1 MKVNKFFKKTTHV
14 LLVAGLTIGLT
25 APFTGTTTQAA
36 ADTVPIQI
44 LGINDFHGAL
54 ETASKDASGSPI
66 GGADYLATNLDN
78 ATNSFL
84 QANPEASADNAI
96 RVQAGDM
103 VGASPAVSGLLQ
115 DEPTMKVLQKMN
127 FEVGT
132 LGNHEFDEGLP
143 EYKRI
148 LDGVSTSKFG
158 PIVEAYPRVKS
169 DMKIVAANVV
179 NKGTNTVAEGFS
191 PYYVKEIDGVKV
203 GFIGIVT
210 TEIPNLVLAN
220 HIKDYD
226 FLDEA
231 ETIVKYSAELRGQGV
246 NAIVVLSHVPAL
258 STGNPNTG
266 TKQDV
271 AGEAAN
277 MMTKANELDPNN
289 SVDLVLA
296 GHNHQYTN
304 GLVGKTRI
312 VQSYNNG
319 KAFSDV
325 TGELDKTT
333 GDFVTPPD
341 AKITYNT
348 RNVTPNADITAVTE
362 DAKSRIEGVINET
375 IGLANKDVISRDTNL
390 DNKAID
396 DKESE
401 LGNMITDAQRYMAN
415 KAGADVD
422 FAMTNNGGI
431 RADLTTRLANGQNE
445 ITWGAAQAVQPFGN
459 ILQVVEM
466 TGADIL
472 EALNQQYLSNQT
484 YFLQIS
490 GLKYTFTDT
499 DDLDHA
505 YKVASVT
512 TEDGTPLKADQK
524 YKVVINDFLFGGGDG
539 FSAFKKANLVTAI
552 DPDTETFINYI
563 KDQKAAGKVITAQK
577 EGRKVYKSKAEIDKE
592 TEDAAI
598 KAIKDATKI
607 NKLAEKEKALTG
619 TTLPFATVAVQKAD
633 TTAKMARAADPTATA
648 DTNGKF
654 SVDVSSLDLKEGDQ
668 ITTTITDSNGYSTT
682 FQTTVQAAA
691 TTPPDNGNGGTDNG
705 NGGTDN
711 GNGNNGG
718 TDNGN
723 GNAGN
728 GSGTTGGTTT
738 TEKPATTT
746 PNTTPSGNTNTALP
760 TTGDTAGLATVFGL
774 ILTTTA
780 LYTLRKKG

>member
-25 APFTGTTTQAA
+25 VPFTGTTAQAA

-78 ATNSFL
+78 ATSSFL
-84 QANPEASADNAI
+84 QANPDATADNAI

-148 LDGVSTSKFG
+148 LDGVSTNKFG

-179 NKGTNTVAEGFS
+179 NKGTNTVAEGFF

-231 ETIVKYSAELRGQGV
+231 ETIVKYSAELRDQGV

-333 GDFVTPPD
+333 GDFVSPPD

-348 RNVTPNADITAVTE
+348 RSVTPNADITAVTE

-375 IGLANKDVISRDTNL
+375 IGLANKEVISRETNPE
-390 DNKAID
+390 NKAID

-466 TGADIL
+466 SGADIT
-472 EALNQQYLSNQT
+472 EALSQQYLSNQT

-505 YKVASVT
+505 YKIASVT

-577 EGRKVYKSKAEIDKE
+577 EGRKVYKSQAEIDKE
-592 TEDAAI
+592 TETAAI
-598 KAIKDATKI
+598 QAIKDATKI
-607 NKLAEKEKALTG
+607 NKLAEKDKTLTG
-619 TTLPFATVAVQKAD
+619 TTLPGATVGVQKAD
-633 TTAKMARAADPTATA
+633 SNAKLARAAGPSATA
-648 DTNGKF
+648 DANGKF
-654 SVDVSSLDLKEGDQ
+654 SVDISSLDLKKGDQ
-668 ITTTITDSNGYSTT
+668 ITTTVTDANGYSTT
-682 FQTTVQAAA
+682 FLTTVQAAA
-691 TTPPDNGNGGTDNG
+691 TTPPDNGNGN

-723 GNAGN
+723 TNN
-728 GSGTTGGTTT
+728 GSGTTDGGTTT
-738 TEKPATTT
+738 TEKPATST
-746 PNTTPSGNTNTALP
+746 PNGTANGSKVSTALP

-780 LYTLRKKG
+780 LYVLRKKN

>member
-1 MKVNKFFKKTTHV
+1 MKVNKFFKKTTHF

-25 APFTGTTTQAA
+25 VPFTRTTAQAA

-78 ATNSFL
+78 ATSSFL
-84 QANPEASADNAI
+84 QANPDATADNAI

-148 LDGVSTSKFG
+148 LDGVSTNKFG
-158 PIVEAYPRVKS
+158 PIVEAYPRIKS

-231 ETIVKYSAELRGQGV
+231 ETIVKYSAELRDQGV

-333 GDFVTPPD
+333 GDFVSPPD

-348 RNVTPNADITAVTE
+348 RSVTPNADITAVTE

-375 IGLANKDVISRDTNL
+375 IGLAHKEVISRETNPE
-390 DNKAID
+390 NKAID

-466 TGADIL
+466 SGADIT
-472 EALNQQYLSNQT
+472 EALSQQYLSNQT

-505 YKVASVT
+505 YKIASVT

-577 EGRKVYKSKAEIDKE
+577 EGRKVYKSQAEIDKE
-592 TEDAAI
+592 TETAAI
-598 KAIKDATKI
+598 QAIKDATKI
-607 NKLAEKEKALTG
+607 NKLAEKDKTLTG
-619 TTLPFATVAVQKAD
+619 TTLPGATVGVQKAD
-633 TTAKMARAADPTATA
+633 STAKLAHAAGPSATA
-648 DTNGKF
+648 DANGKF
-654 SVDVSSLDLKEGDQ
+654 SVDISSLDLKKGDQ
-668 ITTTITDSNGYSTT
+668 ITTTVTDANGYSTT

-691 TTPPDNGNGGTDNG
+691 TTPPDNGNGN

-723 GNAGN
+723 TNN
-728 GSGTTGGTTT
+728 GSGTTDGGTTT
-738 TEKPATTT
+738 TEKPATST
-746 PNTTPSGNTNTALP
+746 PNGTANGSKVSTALP

-774 ILTTTA
+774 VLTTTA
-780 LYTLRKKG
+780 LYVLRKKN

>member
-1 MKVNKFFKKTTHV
+1 MNKFFKKTTHV

-25 APFTGTTTQAA
+25 VPFTGTTAQAA

-78 ATNSFL
+78 ATSSFL
-84 QANPEASADNAI
+84 QANPDATADNAI

-148 LDGVSTSKFG
+148 LDGVSTNKFG

-333 GDFVTPPD
+333 GDFVSPPD

-348 RNVTPNADITAVTE
+348 RSVTPNADITAVTE

-375 IGLANKDVISRDTNL
+375 IGLANKEVISRETNPE
-390 DNKAID
+390 NKAID

-466 TGADIL
+466 SGADIT
-472 EALNQQYLSNQT
+472 EALSQQYLSNQT

-505 YKVASVT
+505 YKIASVT

-577 EGRKVYKSKAEIDKE
+577 EGRKVYKSQAEIDKE
-592 TEDAAI
+592 TETAAI
-598 KAIKDATKI
+598 QAIKDATKI
-607 NKLAEKEKALTG
+607 NKLAEKDKTLTG
-619 TTLPFATVAVQKAD
+619 TTLPGATVGVQKAD
-633 TTAKMARAADPTATA
+633 SNAKLARAAGPSATA
-648 DTNGKF
+648 DANGKF
-654 SVDVSSLDLKEGDQ
+654 SVDISSLDLKKGDQ
-668 ITTTITDSNGYSTT
+668 ITTTVTDANGYSTT

-691 TTPPDNGNGGTDNG
+691 TTPPDNGNGN

-723 GNAGN
+723 TNN
-728 GSGTTGGTTT
+728 GSGTTDGGTTT
-738 TEKPATTT
+738 TEKPATST
-746 PNTTPSGNTNTALP
+746 PNGTANGSKVSTALP

-774 ILTTTA
+774 VLTTTA
-780 LYTLRKKG
+780 LYVLRKKN

>member
-66 GGADYLATNLDN
+66 GGADYLATNLDD

-619 TTLPFATVAVQKAD
+619 TTLPLATVAVQKAD
-633 TTAKMARAADPTATA
+633 TTTKMARAADPTATA

-746 PNTTPSGNTNTALP
+746 PNTTSGNTNTALP

>member
-1 MKVNKFFKKTTHV
+1 MNKFFKKTTHV

-25 APFTGTTTQAA
+25 VPFTGTTAQAA
-36 ADTVPIQI
+36 VDTVPIQI

-78 ATNSFL
+78 ATSSFL
-84 QANPEASADNAI
+84 QANPDATADNAI

-148 LDGVSTSKFG
+148 LDGVSTNKFG
-158 PIVEAYPRVKS
+158 PIVEAYPRIKS

-231 ETIVKYSAELRGQGV
+231 ETIVKYSAELRDQGV

-304 GLVGKTRI
+304 GLIGKTRI

-333 GDFVTPPD
+333 GDFVSPPD

-348 RNVTPNADITAVTE
+348 RSVTPNADITAVTE

-375 IGLANKDVISRDTNL
+375 IGLANKEVISRETNPE
-390 DNKAID
+390 NKAID

-466 TGADIL
+466 SGADIT
-472 EALNQQYLSNQT
+472 EALSQQYLSNQT

-505 YKVASVT
+505 YKIASVT

-577 EGRKVYKSKAEIDKE
+577 EGRKVYKSQAEIDKE
-592 TEDAAI
+592 TETAAI
-598 KAIKDATKI
+598 QAIKDATKI
-607 NKLAEKEKALTG
+607 NKLAEKDKTLTG
-619 TTLPFATVAVQKAD
+619 TTLPGATVDVQKAN
-633 TTAKMARAADPTATA
+633 TAAKLARAAGPSATA
-648 DTNGKF
+648 DANGKF
-654 SVDVSSLDLKEGDQ
+654 SVDISSLDLKKGDQ
-668 ITTTITDSNGYSTT
+668 ITTTVTDANGYSTT
-682 FQTTVQAAA
+682 FQITVQAAA
-691 TTPPDNGNGGTDNG
+691 TTPPDNGNGN

-723 GNAGN
+723 TNN
-728 GSGTTGGTTT
+728 GSGTTDGGTTT
-738 TEKPATTT
+738 TEKPATST
-746 PNTTPSGNTNTALP
+746 PNGTANGSKVSTALP

-780 LYTLRKKG
+780 LYVLRKKN

>member
-1 MKVNKFFKKTTHV
+1 MNKFFKKTTHV

-25 APFTGTTTQAA
+25 VPFTGTTAQAA

-78 ATNSFL
+78 ATSSFL
-84 QANPEASADNAI
+84 QANPDATADNAI

-148 LDGVSTSKFG
+148 LDGVSTNKFG
-158 PIVEAYPRVKS
+158 PIVEAYPRIKS

-226 FLDEA
+226 FLDEV
-231 ETIVKYSAELRGQGV
+231 ETIVKYSAELRDQGV

-333 GDFVTPPD
+333 GDFVSPPD

-348 RNVTPNADITAVTE
+348 RSVTPNADITAVTE

-375 IGLANKDVISRDTNL
+375 IGLANKEVISRETNPE
-390 DNKAID
+390 NKAID

-466 TGADIL
+466 SGADIT
-472 EALNQQYLSNQT
+472 EALSQQYLSNQT

-505 YKVASVT
+505 YKIASVT

-577 EGRKVYKSKAEIDKE
+577 EGRKVYKSQAEIDKE
-592 TEDAAI
+592 TETAAI
-598 KAIKDATKI
+598 QAIKDATKI
-607 NKLAEKEKALTG
+607 NKLAEKDKTLTG
-619 TTLPFATVAVQKAD
+619 TTLPGATVGVQKAD
-633 TTAKMARAADPTATA
+633 SNAKLARAAGPSATA
-648 DTNGKF
+648 DANGKF
-654 SVDVSSLDLKEGDQ
+654 SVDISSLDLKKGDQ
-668 ITTTITDSNGYSTT
+668 ITTTVTDANGYSTT

-691 TTPPDNGNGGTDNG
+691 TTPPDNGNGN

-723 GNAGN
+723 TNN
-728 GSGTTGGTTT
+728 GSGTTDGGTTT
-738 TEKPATTT
+738 TEKPATST
-746 PNTTPSGNTNTALP
+746 PNGTANGSKVSTALP

-780 LYTLRKKG
+780 LYVLRKKN

>member
-1 MKVNKFFKKTTHV
+1 MNKFFKKTTHV

-25 APFTGTTTQAA
+25 VPFTGTTAQAA

-78 ATNSFL
+78 ATSSFL
-84 QANPEASADNAI
+84 QANPDATADNAI

-148 LDGVSTSKFG
+148 LDGVSTNKFG

-333 GDFVTPPD
+333 GDFVSPPD

-348 RNVTPNADITAVTE
+348 RSVTPNADITAVTE

-375 IGLANKDVISRDTNL
+375 IGLANKEVISRETNPE
-390 DNKAID
+390 NKAID

-466 TGADIL
+466 SGADIT
-472 EALNQQYLSNQT
+472 EALSQQYLSNQT

-505 YKVASVT
+505 YKIASVT

-577 EGRKVYKSKAEIDKE
+577 EGRKVYKSQAEIDKE
-592 TEDAAI
+592 TETAAI
-598 KAIKDATKI
+598 QAIKDATKI
-607 NKLAEKEKALTG
+607 NKLAEKDKTLTG
-619 TTLPFATVAVQKAD
+619 TTLPGATVGVQKAD
-633 TTAKMARAADPTATA
+633 SNAKLARAAGPSATA
-648 DTNGKF
+648 DANGKF
-654 SVDVSSLDLKEGDQ
+654 SVDISSLDLKKGDQ
-668 ITTTITDSNGYSTT
+668 ITTTVTDANGYSTT

-691 TTPPDNGNGGTDNG
+691 TTPPDNGNGN

-723 GNAGN
+723 TNN
-728 GSGTTGGTTT
+728 GSGTTDGGTTT
-738 TEKPATTT
+738 TEKPATST
-746 PNTTPSGNTNTALP
+746 PNGTANGSKVSTALP

-780 LYTLRKKG
+780 LYVLRKKN

>member
-25 APFTGTTTQAA
+25 VPFTGTTAQAA

-78 ATNSFL
+78 ATSSFL
-84 QANPEASADNAI
+84 QANPDATADNAI

-148 LDGVSTSKFG
+148 LDGVSTNKFG
-158 PIVEAYPRVKS
+158 PIVEAYPRIKS

-231 ETIVKYSAELRGQGV
+231 ETIVKYSAELRDQGV

-333 GDFVTPPD
+333 GDFVSPPD

-348 RNVTPNADITAVTE
+348 RSVTPNADITAVTE

-375 IGLANKDVISRDTNL
+375 IGLANKEVISRETNP

-466 TGADIL
+466 SGADIT
-472 EALNQQYLSNQT
+472 EALSQQYLSNQT

-505 YKVASVT
+505 YKIASVT

-577 EGRKVYKSKAEIDKE
+577 EGRKVYKSQAEIDKE
-592 TEDAAI
+592 TETAAI
-598 KAIKDATKI
+598 QAIKDATKI
-607 NKLAEKEKALTG
+607 NKLAEKDKTLTG
-619 TTLPFATVAVQKAD
+619 TTLPGATVDVQKAN
-633 TTAKMARAADPTATA
+633 TAAKLARAAGPSATA
-648 DTNGKF
+648 DANGKF
-654 SVDVSSLDLKEGDQ
+654 SVDISSLDLKKGDQ
-668 ITTTITDSNGYSTT
+668 ITTTVTDANGYSTT

-691 TTPPDNGNGGTDNG
+691 TTPPDNGNGN

-723 GNAGN
+723 TNN
-728 GSGTTGGTTT
+728 GSGTTDGGTTT
-738 TEKPATTT
+738 TEKPATST
-746 PNTTPSGNTNTALP
+746 PNGTANGSKVSTALP

-780 LYTLRKKG
+780 LYVLRKKN

>member
-1 MKVNKFFKKTTHV
+1 MNKFFKKTTHV

-25 APFTGTTTQAA
+25 VPFTGTTAQAA

-78 ATNSFL
+78 ATSSFL
-84 QANPEASADNAI
+84 QANPDATADNAI

-148 LDGVSTSKFG
+148 LDGVSTNKFG
-158 PIVEAYPRVKS
+158 PIVEAYPRIKS

-179 NKGTNTVAEGFS
+179 NKGTNTVAEGSS

-231 ETIVKYSAELRGQGV
+231 ETIVKYSAELRDQGV

-333 GDFVTPPD
+333 GDFVSPPD

-348 RNVTPNADITAVTE
+348 RSVTPNADITAVTE

-375 IGLANKDVISRDTNL
+375 IGLANKEVISRETNPE
-390 DNKAID
+390 NKAID

-466 TGADIL
+466 SGADIT
-472 EALNQQYLSNQT
+472 EALSQQYLSNQT

-505 YKVASVT
+505 YKIASVT

-577 EGRKVYKSKAEIDKE
+577 EGRKVYKSQAEIDKE
-592 TEDAAI
+592 TETAAI
-598 KAIKDATKI
+598 QAIKDATKI
-607 NKLAEKEKALTG
+607 NKLAEKDKTLTG
-619 TTLPFATVAVQKAD
+619 TTLPGATVGVQKAD
-633 TTAKMARAADPTATA
+633 SNAKLARAAGPSATA
-648 DTNGKF
+648 DANGKF
-654 SVDVSSLDLKEGDQ
+654 SVDISSLDLKKGDQ
-668 ITTTITDSNGYSTT
+668 ITTTVTDANGYSTT

-691 TTPPDNGNGGTDNG
+691 TTPPDNGNGN

-723 GNAGN
+723 TNN
-728 GSGTTGGTTT
+728 GSGTTDGGTTT
-738 TEKPATTT
+738 TEKPATST
-746 PNTTPSGNTNTALP
+746 PNGTANGSKVSTALP

-780 LYTLRKKG
+780 LYVLRKKN

>member
-1 MKVNKFFKKTTHV
+1 MNKFFKKTTHV

-25 APFTGTTTQAA
+25 VPFTGTTAQAA

-78 ATNSFL
+78 ATSSFL
-84 QANPEASADNAI
+84 QANPDATADNAI

-148 LDGVSTSKFG
+148 LDGVSTNKFG
-158 PIVEAYPRVKS
+158 PIVEAYPRIKS

-231 ETIVKYSAELRGQGV
+231 ETIVKYSAELRDQGV

-333 GDFVTPPD
+333 GDFVSPPD

-348 RNVTPNADITAVTE
+348 RSVTPNADITAVTE

-375 IGLANKDVISRDTNL
+375 IGLANKEVISRETNPE
-390 DNKAID
+390 NKAID

-466 TGADIL
+466 SGADIT
-472 EALNQQYLSNQT
+472 EALSQQYLSNQT

-505 YKVASVT
+505 YKIASVT

-577 EGRKVYKSKAEIDKE
+577 EGRKVYKSQAEIDKE
-592 TEDAAI
+592 TETAAI
-598 KAIKDATKI
+598 QAIKDATKI
-607 NKLAEKEKALTG
+607 NKLAEKDKTLTG
-619 TTLPFATVAVQKAD
+619 TTLPGATIGVQKAD
-633 TTAKMARAADPTATA
+633 SNAKLARAAGPSATA
-648 DTNGKF
+648 DANGKF
-654 SVDVSSLDLKEGDQ
+654 SVDISSLDLKKGDQ
-668 ITTTITDSNGYSTT
+668 ITTTVTDANGYSTT

-691 TTPPDNGNGGTDNG
+691 TTPPDNGNGN

-723 GNAGN
+723 TNN
-728 GSGTTGGTTT
+728 GSGTTDGGTTT
-738 TEKPATTT
+738 TEKPATST
-746 PNTTPSGNTNTALP
+746 PNGTANGSKVSTALP

-780 LYTLRKKG
+780 LYVLRKKN

>member
-25 APFTGTTTQAA
+25 VPFTGTTAQAA

-54 ETASKDASGSPI
+54 ETASKDSSGSPI

-78 ATNSFL
+78 ATSSFL
-84 QANPEASADNAI
+84 QANPDATADNAI

-148 LDGVSTSKFG
+148 LDGVSTNKFG
-158 PIVEAYPRVKS
+158 PIVEAYPRIKS

-231 ETIVKYSAELRGQGV
+231 ETIVKYSAELRDQGV

-333 GDFVTPPD
+333 GDFVSPPD

-348 RNVTPNADITAVTE
+348 RSVTPNADITAVTE

-375 IGLANKDVISRDTNL
+375 IGLANKEVISRETNPE
-390 DNKAID
+390 NKAID

-466 TGADIL
+466 SGADIT
-472 EALNQQYLSNQT
+472 EALSQQYLSNQT

-505 YKVASVT
+505 YKIASVT

-577 EGRKVYKSKAEIDKE
+577 EGRKVYKSQAEIDKE
-592 TEDAAI
+592 TETAAI
-598 KAIKDATKI
+598 QAIKDATKI
-607 NKLAEKEKALTG
+607 NKLAEKDKTLTG
-619 TTLPFATVAVQKAD
+619 TTLPGATVGVQKAD
-633 TTAKMARAADPTATA
+633 SNAKLARAAGPSATA
-648 DTNGKF
+648 DANGKF
-654 SVDVSSLDLKEGDQ
+654 SVDISSLDLKKGDQ
-668 ITTTITDSNGYSTT
+668 ITTTVTDANGYSTT

-691 TTPPDNGNGGTDNG
+691 TTPPDNGNGN

-723 GNAGN
+723 TNN
-728 GSGTTGGTTT
+728 GSGTTDGGTTT
-738 TEKPATTT
+738 TEKPATST
-746 PNTTPSGNTNTALP
+746 PNGTANGSKVSTALP

-774 ILTTTA
+774 VLTTTA
-780 LYTLRKKG
+780 LYVLRKKN

>member
-1 MKVNKFFKKTTHV
+1 MNKFFKKTTYF

-25 APFTGTTTQAA
+25 APFTGNSVQAA

-78 ATNSFL
+78 ATSSFL
-84 QANPEASADNAI
+84 QANPDATADNAI

-127 FEVGT
+127 FEIGT

-158 PIVEAYPRVKS
+158 PIVEAYPRVKG

-191 PYYVKEIDGVKV
+191 PYYVKEIAGVKV

-266 TKQDV
+266 TKLDV

-277 MMTKANELDPNN
+277 MITKANELDPNN

-333 GDFVTPPD
+333 GDFVSPPD

-348 RNVTPNADITAVTE
+348 RSVSPNADITAVTE

-390 DNKAID
+390 DNQAID

-466 TGADIL
+466 SGADII

-512 TEDGTPLKADQK
+512 TEDGTPLKSDQK

-563 KDQKAAGKVITAQK
+563 KEQKAAGKVITAQK
-577 EGRKVYKSKAEIDKE
+577 EGRKVYKSQAEIDKE
-592 TEDAAI
+592 TADAAI
-598 KAIKDATKI
+598 KALKDATKI
-607 NKLAEKEKALTG
+607 NKLTEKDKMLTG
-619 TTLPFATVAVQKAD
+619 TTLPGVNVEVQKA
-633 TTAKMARAADPTATA
+633 TTTVKLARATLPNTTS
-648 DTNGKF
+648 DTNGNF
-654 SVDVSSLDLKEGDQ
+654 SVNVSALDLKEGDQ
-668 ITTTITDSNGYSTT
+668 VTTTITDTNGYSTT

-691 TTPPDNGNGGTDNG
+691 TTPPDNGSGNGGVDNGSGNSGGTGNDNTTNG
-705 NGGTDN
+705 NGATNDGI
-711 GNGNNGG
+711 
-718 TDNGN
+718 
-723 GNAGN
+723 
-728 GSGTTGGTTT
+728 TTN
-738 TEKPATTT
+738 EKPAKLS
-746 PNTTPSGNTNTALP
+746 PVGSKTNASLP
-760 TTGDTAGLATVFGL
+760 TTGDTTGLATVFGL
-774 ILTTTA
+774 VLTTTA
-780 LYTLRKKG
+780 LYVLRKKN

>member
-1 MKVNKFFKKTTHV
+1 MNKFFKKTTHI

-25 APFTGTTTQAA
+25 VPFTGTTAQAA

-78 ATNSFL
+78 ATSSFL
-84 QANPEASADNAI
+84 QANPDATADNAI

-148 LDGVSTSKFG
+148 LDGVSTNKFG
-158 PIVEAYPRVKS
+158 PIVEAYPRIKS

-231 ETIVKYSAELRGQGV
+231 ETIVKYSAELRDQGV

-333 GDFVTPPD
+333 GDFVSPPD

-348 RNVTPNADITAVTE
+348 RSVTPNADITAVTE

-375 IGLANKDVISRDTNL
+375 IGLANKEVISRETNPE
-390 DNKAID
+390 NKAID

-466 TGADIL
+466 SGADIT
-472 EALNQQYLSNQT
+472 EALSQQYLSNQT

-505 YKVASVT
+505 YKIASVT

-577 EGRKVYKSKAEIDKE
+577 EGRKVYKSQAEIDKE
-592 TEDAAI
+592 TETAAI
-598 KAIKDATKI
+598 QAIKDATKI
-607 NKLAEKEKALTG
+607 NKLAEKDKTVTG
-619 TTLPFATVAVQKAD
+619 TTLPGATVGVQKAD
-633 TTAKMARAADPTATA
+633 STAKLARAAGPSATA
-648 DTNGKF
+648 DANGKF
-654 SVDVSSLDLKEGDQ
+654 SVDISSLDLKKGDQ
-668 ITTTITDSNGYSTT
+668 ITTTVTDANGYSTT

-691 TTPPDNGNGGTDNG
+691 TTPPDNGNGN

-723 GNAGN
+723 TNN
-728 GSGTTGGTTT
+728 GSGTTDGGTTT
-738 TEKPATTT
+738 TEKPATST
-746 PNTTPSGNTNTALP
+746 PNGTANGSKVSTALP

-780 LYTLRKKG
+780 LYVLRKKN

>member
-1 MKVNKFFKKTTHV
+1 MNKFFKKTTHV
-14 LLVAGLTIGLT
+14 LLAAGLTIGLT
-25 APFTGTTTQAA
+25 APFTGNSVQAA

-78 ATNSFL
+78 ATSSFL
-84 QANPEASADNAI
+84 QANPDATADNAI

-158 PIVEAYPRVKS
+158 PIVEGYPRVKS

-191 PYYVKEIDGVKV
+191 PYYVKEIAGVKV

-210 TEIPNLVLAN
+210 TEIPNLVLAS
-220 HIKDYD
+220 HIQDYD

-231 ETIVKYSAELRGQGV
+231 DTIVKYSAELRNQGV

-333 GDFVTPPD
+333 GDFVSPPD

-348 RNVTPNADITAVTE
+348 RSVSPTADITAVTE

-375 IGLANKDVISRDTNL
+375 IGLANKDVISRETNP
-390 DNKAID
+390 DNQALD

-466 TGADIL
+466 SGADIL

-505 YKVASVT
+505 YKVASAT
-512 TEDGTPLKADQK
+512 TEDGTPLKSDQK

-563 KDQKAAGKVITAQK
+563 KEQKAAGKVITAQK
-577 EGRKVYKSKAEIDKE
+577 EGRKVYKSQAEIDKE
-592 TEDAAI
+592 TADAAI
-598 KAIKDATKI
+598 KALKDATKI
-607 NKLAEKEKALTG
+607 NKLTEKDKMLTG
-619 TTLPFATVAVQKAD
+619 TTLPGVNVEVQKA
-633 TTAKMARAADPTATA
+633 TTTVKLARATLPNTTS
-648 DTNGKF
+648 DTNGNF
-654 SVDVSSLDLKEGDQ
+654 SVNVSALDLKEGDQ
-668 ITTTITDSNGYSTT
+668 VTTTITDTNGYSTT
-682 FQTTVQAAA
+682 FQTIVQAAA
-691 TTPPDNGNGGTDNG
+691 TTPPDNGSG
-705 NGGTDN
+705 NGGVDN
-711 GNGNNGG
+711 GSSNSGGTGNDNTTNDNGASNGG
-718 TDNGN
+718 I
-723 GNAGN
+723 
-728 GSGTTGGTTT
+728 TTN
-738 TEKPATTT
+738 EKPAKLS
-746 PNTTPSGNTNTALP
+746 PVGIKTNTSLP
-760 TTGDTAGLATVFGL
+760 TTGDTTGLATVFGL
-774 ILTTTA
+774 VLTTTA
-780 LYTLRKKG
+780 LYVLRKKN

>member
-25 APFTGTTTQAA
+25 VPFTGTTAQAA

-78 ATNSFL
+78 ATSSFL
-84 QANPEASADNAI
+84 QANPDATADNAI

-148 LDGVSTSKFG
+148 LDGVSTNKFG
-158 PIVEAYPRVKS
+158 PIVEAYPRIKS

-231 ETIVKYSAELRGQGV
+231 ETIVKYSAELRDQGV

-333 GDFVTPPD
+333 GDFVSPPD

-348 RNVTPNADITAVTE
+348 RSVTPNADITAVTE

-375 IGLANKDVISRDTNL
+375 IGLANKEVISRETNPE
-390 DNKAID
+390 NKAID

-466 TGADIL
+466 SGADIT
-472 EALNQQYLSNQT
+472 EALSQQYLSNQT

-505 YKVASVT
+505 YKIASVT

-539 FSAFKKANLVTAI
+539 FSAFKKANLITAI

-577 EGRKVYKSKAEIDKE
+577 EGRKVYKSQAEIDKE
-592 TEDAAI
+592 TETAAI
-598 KAIKDATKI
+598 QAIKDATKI
-607 NKLAEKEKALTG
+607 NKLAEKDKTLTG
-619 TTLPFATVAVQKAD
+619 TTLPGATVDVQKAN
-633 TTAKMARAADPTATA
+633 TAAKLARAAGPSATA
-648 DTNGKF
+648 DANGKF
-654 SVDVSSLDLKEGDQ
+654 SVDISSLDLKKGDQ
-668 ITTTITDSNGYSTT
+668 ITTTVTDANGYSTT

-691 TTPPDNGNGGTDNG
+691 TTPPDNGNGN

-723 GNAGN
+723 TNN
-728 GSGTTGGTTT
+728 GSGTTDGGTTT
-738 TEKPATTT
+738 TEKPATST
-746 PNTTPSGNTNTALP
+746 PNGTANGSKVSTALP

-774 ILTTTA
+774 VLTTTA
-780 LYTLRKKG
+780 LYVLRKKN

>member
-25 APFTGTTTQAA
+25 VPFTGTTAQAA

-78 ATNSFL
+78 ATSSFL
-84 QANPEASADNAI
+84 QANPDATADNAI

-148 LDGVSTSKFG
+148 LDGVSTNKFG
-158 PIVEAYPRVKS
+158 PIVEAYPRIKS

-231 ETIVKYSAELRGQGV
+231 ETIVKYSAELRDQGV

-333 GDFVTPPD
+333 GDFVSPPD

-348 RNVTPNADITAVTE
+348 RSVTPNADITAVTE

-375 IGLANKDVISRDTNL
+375 IGLANKEVISRETNPE
-390 DNKAID
+390 NKAID

-466 TGADIL
+466 SGADIT
-472 EALNQQYLSNQT
+472 EALSQQYLSNQT

-505 YKVASVT
+505 YKIASVT

-539 FSAFKKANLVTAI
+539 FSAFKKANLITAI

-577 EGRKVYKSKAEIDKE
+577 EGRKVYKSQAEIDKE
-592 TEDAAI
+592 TETAAI
-598 KAIKDATKI
+598 QAIKDATKI
-607 NKLAEKEKALTG
+607 NKLAEKDKTLTG
-619 TTLPFATVAVQKAD
+619 TTLPGATVGVQKAD
-633 TTAKMARAADPTATA
+633 SNAKLARAAGPSATA
-648 DTNGKF
+648 DANGKF
-654 SVDVSSLDLKEGDQ
+654 SVDISSLDLKKGDQ
-668 ITTTITDSNGYSTT
+668 ITTTVTDANGYSTT

-691 TTPPDNGNGGTDNG
+691 TTPPDNGNGN

-723 GNAGN
+723 TNN
-728 GSGTTGGTTT
+728 GSGTTDGGTTT
-738 TEKPATTT
+738 TEKPATST
-746 PNTTPSGNTNTALP
+746 PNGTANGSKVSTALP

-780 LYTLRKKG
+780 LYVLRKKN

>member
-1 MKVNKFFKKTTHV
+1 MNKFFKKTTHV

-25 APFTGTTTQAA
+25 VPFTGTTAQAA

-78 ATNSFL
+78 ATSSFL
-84 QANPEASADNAI
+84 QANPDATADNAI

-148 LDGVSTSKFG
+148 LDGVSTNKFG
-158 PIVEAYPRVKS
+158 PIVEAYPRIKS

-231 ETIVKYSAELRGQGV
+231 ETIVKYSAELRDQGV

-333 GDFVTPPD
+333 GDFVSPPD

-348 RNVTPNADITAVTE
+348 RSVTPNADITAVTE

-375 IGLANKDVISRDTNL
+375 IGLANKEVISRETNP

-466 TGADIL
+466 SGADIT
-472 EALNQQYLSNQT
+472 EALSQQYLSNQT

-505 YKVASVT
+505 YKIASVT

-577 EGRKVYKSKAEIDKE
+577 EGRKVYKSQAEIDKE
-592 TEDAAI
+592 TETAAI
-598 KAIKDATKI
+598 QAIKDATKI
-607 NKLAEKEKALTG
+607 NKLAEKDKTLTG
-619 TTLPFATVAVQKAD
+619 TTLPGATVGVQKAD
-633 TTAKMARAADPTATA
+633 SNAKLARAAGPSATA
-648 DTNGKF
+648 DANGKF
-654 SVDVSSLDLKEGDQ
+654 SVDISSLDLKKGDQ
-668 ITTTITDSNGYSTT
+668 ITTTVTDANGYSTT

-691 TTPPDNGNGGTDNG
+691 TTPPDNGNGN

-723 GNAGN
+723 TNN
-728 GSGTTGGTTT
+728 GSGTTDGGTTT
-738 TEKPATTT
+738 TEKPATST
-746 PNTTPSGNTNTALP
+746 PNGTANGSKVSTALP

-780 LYTLRKKG
+780 LYVLRKKN

>member
-1 MKVNKFFKKTTHV
+1 MNKFFKKTTHV

-25 APFTGTTTQAA
+25 VPFTGTTAQAA

-78 ATNSFL
+78 ATSSFL
-84 QANPEASADNAI
+84 QANPDATADNAI

-148 LDGVSTSKFG
+148 LDGVSTNKFG
-158 PIVEAYPRVKS
+158 PIVEAYPRIKS

-231 ETIVKYSAELRGQGV
+231 ETIVKYSAELRDQGV

-333 GDFVTPPD
+333 GDFVSPPD

-348 RNVTPNADITAVTE
+348 RSVTPNADITAVTE

-375 IGLANKDVISRDTNL
+375 IGLANKEVISRETNPE
-390 DNKAID
+390 NKAID

-466 TGADIL
+466 SGADIT
-472 EALNQQYLSNQT
+472 EALSQQYLSNQT

-505 YKVASVT
+505 YKIASVT

-577 EGRKVYKSKAEIDKE
+577 EGRKVYKSQAEIDKE
-592 TEDAAI
+592 TETAAI
-598 KAIKDATKI
+598 QAIKDATKI
-607 NKLAEKEKALTG
+607 NKLAEKDKTLTG
-619 TTLPFATVAVQKAD
+619 TTLPGATVGVQKAD
-633 TTAKMARAADPTATA
+633 SNAKLARAAGPSATA
-648 DTNGKF
+648 DANGKF
-654 SVDVSSLDLKEGDQ
+654 SVDISSLDLKKGDQ
-668 ITTTITDSNGYSTT
+668 ITTTVTDANGYSTT
-682 FQTTVQAAA
+682 FLTTVQAAA
-691 TTPPDNGNGGTDNG
+691 TTPPDNGNGN

-723 GNAGN
+723 TNN
-728 GSGTTGGTTT
+728 GSGTTDGGTTT
-738 TEKPATTT
+738 TEKPATST
-746 PNTTPSGNTNTALP
+746 PNGTANGSKVSTALP

-780 LYTLRKKG
+780 LYVLRKKN

>member
-1 MKVNKFFKKTTHV
+1 MNKFFKKTTHV

-25 APFTGTTTQAA
+25 VPFTGTTAQAA

-78 ATNSFL
+78 ATSSFL
-84 QANPEASADNAI
+84 QANPDATADNAI

-148 LDGVSTSKFG
+148 LDGVSTNKFG
-158 PIVEAYPRVKS
+158 PIVEAYPRIKS

-231 ETIVKYSAELRGQGV
+231 ETIVKYSAELRDQGV

-333 GDFVTPPD
+333 GDFVSPPD

-348 RNVTPNADITAVTE
+348 RSVTPNADITAVTE

-375 IGLANKDVISRDTNL
+375 IGLANKEVISRETNPE
-390 DNKAID
+390 NKAID

-466 TGADIL
+466 SGADIT
-472 EALNQQYLSNQT
+472 EALSQQYLSNQT

-505 YKVASVT
+505 YKIASVT

-577 EGRKVYKSKAEIDKE
+577 EGRKVYKSQAEIDKE
-592 TEDAAI
+592 TETAAI
-598 KAIKDATKI
+598 QAIKDATKI
-607 NKLAEKEKALTG
+607 NKLAEKDKTLTG
-619 TTLPFATVAVQKAD
+619 TTLPGATVGVQKAD
-633 TTAKMARAADPTATA
+633 SNAKLARAAGPSATA
-648 DTNGKF
+648 DANGKF
-654 SVDVSSLDLKEGDQ
+654 SVDISSLDLKKGDQ
-668 ITTTITDSNGYSTT
+668 ITTTVTDANGYSTT
-682 FQTTVQAAA
+682 FLTTVKAAA
-691 TTPPDNGNGGTDNG
+691 TTPPDNGNGN

-723 GNAGN
+723 TNN
-728 GSGTTGGTTT
+728 GSGTTDGGTTT
-738 TEKPATTT
+738 TEKPATST
-746 PNTTPSGNTNTALP
+746 PNGTANGSKVSTALP

-780 LYTLRKKG
+780 LYVLRKKN